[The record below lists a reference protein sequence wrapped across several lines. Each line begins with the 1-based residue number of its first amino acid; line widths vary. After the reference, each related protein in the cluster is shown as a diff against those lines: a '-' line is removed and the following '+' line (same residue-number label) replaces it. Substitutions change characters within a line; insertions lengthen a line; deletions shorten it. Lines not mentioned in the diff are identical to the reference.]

1 MNNKQLGRQAGL
13 VLFGVLAV
21 IFLGFVSENAAV
33 PWTSRRLLEDSQQ
46 VETRTG
52 LSILLMVSV
61 LSISLLAAYLI
72 RDNGIT
78 LIHESGVAIFLG
90 MGVGL
95 VVANIRTVEELKNL
109 VLFDQ
114 SSFFLILLP
123 PIIFASGYN
132 MKRRMFFKNL
142 GSILGFAFVGTVVN
156 AFVFAGLLYAFEL
169 GVQFAVPMSF
179 LDCLI
184 FGSIISATD
193 PVTVLA
199 IFSQLHVDFNL
210 YANVFGESVLND
222 AVAIVLFR
230 TVSSFISR
238 SLSAGSVVLA
248 VGEFILIFG
257 GSTAIGVAIGL
268 WSALLFKLS
277 EVFLFLLLF
286 L

>member
-1 MNNKQLGRQAGL
+1 MKIVCFDMGRLGRQSGL
-13 VLFGVLAV
+13 VLFGVLAIV
-21 IFLGFVSENAAV
+21 FIGFFSEQAVFVSSSSNAV
-33 PWTSRRLLEDSQQ
+33 SRRLLEDSQQ

-61 LSISLLAAYLI
+61 LSVSLLAAYLI
-72 RDNGIT
+72 RDHGIT
-78 LIHESGVAIFLG
+78 LVHESGVAIVLG
-90 MGVGL
+90 MAVGL
-95 VVANIRTVEELKNL
+95 AVANIRTVEELHNL
-109 VLFDQ
+109 VQFDQ
-114 SSFFLILLP
+114 SSFFLFLLP

-142 GSILGFAFVGTVVN
+142 GSILGFAFAGTVVN

-169 GVQFAVPMSF
+169 GVPFAVPMSF

-230 TVSSFISR
+230 TVSSFLTR
-238 SLSAGSVVLA
+238 SLSAGSVLLA
-248 VGEFILIFG
+248 VGEFMLIFG

-268 WSALLFKLS
+268 WSAILFK
-277 EVFLFLLLF
+277 
-286 L
+286 

>member
-1 MNNKQLGRQAGL
+1 
-13 VLFGVLAV
+13 
-21 IFLGFVSENAAV
+21 
-33 PWTSRRLLEDSQQ
+33 
-46 VETRTG
+46 
-52 LSILLMVSV
+52 
-61 LSISLLAAYLI
+61 
-72 RDNGIT
+72 
-78 LIHESGVAIFLG
+78 

-95 VVANIRTVEELKNL
+95 AVANIRTVEELQNL

-114 SSFFLILLP
+114 SSFFLFLLP

-142 GSILGFAFVGTVVN
+142 GSILMFAFAGTVIN
-156 AFVFAGLLYAFEL
+156 AFVFAGLLFAFQI
-169 GVQFAVPMSF
+169 GVSFAVYLSF

-230 TVSSFISR
+230 TVGSFLTRTISAQ
-238 SLSAGSVVLA
+238 SIFLA
-248 VGEFILIFG
+248 IGEFVLIFS
-257 GSTAIGVAIGL
+257 GSTFIGCLIGL
-268 WSALLFKLS
+268 WSALLFKHTRLFS
-277 EVFLFLLLF
+277 HVLLEGNTNIWFKNDQQYEKDENLKIMNFLFEQIVTF
-286 L
+286 

>member
-1 MNNKQLGRQAGL
+1 MRSKVVGRQAGL
-13 VLFGVLAV
+13 LLFGVLTV
-21 IFLGFVSENAAV
+21 VFLAFVSEDSLLV
-33 PWTSRRLLEDSQQ
+33 SSPVSRRLLEDSQQ

-78 LIHESGVAIFLG
+78 LVHESGVAILLG

-95 VVANIRTVEELKNL
+95 AVANIRTVEELKNL

-142 GSILGFAFVGTVVN
+142 GSILAFAFIGTVVN

-169 GVQFAVPMSF
+169 GVSFAVPMSF

-230 TVSSFISR
+230 TVSSFITR
-238 SLSAGSVVLA
+238 SLSAGSVFLA
-248 VGEFILIFG
+248 VGEFVLIFG

-268 WSALLFKLS
+268 WSAVLFKLV
-277 EVFLFLLLF
+277 ETNVLF
-286 L
+286 